1 VDDLEA
7 IRRLVPAYA
16 DYTDE
21 EARHLADTQVRAWV
35 GEALSRA
42 RERIG
47 AAFDARLGDQ
57 FDELLLLC
65 EFTDQ
70 VLMRTLNH
78 LTLDAVARASV
89 HAADRAL
96 FDAATRADGFASTD
110 GFAAFLTELRGLFAD
125 RTHVIEALRGSR
137 PRP

>member
-1 VDDLEA
+1 VDDLDA
-7 IRRLVPAYA
+7 IRAKLPAYA
-16 DYTDE
+16 GYTDE
-21 EARHLADTQVRAWV
+21 RARHLTDTQVRAWV
-35 GEALSRA
+35 GEALSRT

-47 AAFDARLGDQ
+47 AGFDAALGDQ

-78 LTLDAVARASV
+78 ITLGPEAWSGV

-96 FDAATRADGFASTD
+96 FDAAGRADAFADTD
-110 GFAAFLTELRGLFAD
+110 GFAAYLTEVRDLFAD
-125 RTHVIEALRGSR
+125 RTHVIEALRGSH
-137 PRP
+137 PRA

>member
-7 IRRLVPAYA
+7 IRRHLPAYA

-21 EARHLADTQVRAWV
+21 RARHLADTQVRAWV

-42 RERIG
+42 RERFG
-47 AAFDARLGDQ
+47 STFDATLGDQ
-57 FDELLLLC
+57 FEELLLLC

-78 LTLDAVARASV
+78 ITLGPEAWASV

-96 FDAATRADGFASTD
+96 FDAAVRADGFTD
-110 GFAAFLTELRGLFAD
+110 TTGFAAYLAEIRGLFAD
-125 RTHVIEALRGSR
+125 RTHVIEALRGSH
-137 PRP
+137 PRA